1 MEEILAELREIKKA
15 LQAIASSLE
24 REDDLTV
31 GIVISDGHS
40 NDLVVKDCEFNDDK
54 FCEELSRQLRGLLL
68 K

>member
-1 MEEILAELREIKKA
+1 MNEILSELKEIRKS

-40 NDLVVKDCEFNDDK
+40 NDLVVKDCEFNADK